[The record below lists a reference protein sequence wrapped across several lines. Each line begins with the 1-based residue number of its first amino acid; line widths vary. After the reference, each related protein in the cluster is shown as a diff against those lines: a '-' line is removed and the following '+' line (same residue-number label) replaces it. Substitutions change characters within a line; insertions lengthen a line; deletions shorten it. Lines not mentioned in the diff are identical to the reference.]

1 MTRLTSVLLLLVTAT
16 GLLAMLA
23 TPPVQAQNEGVEGQL
38 KPGVHGAMFE
48 NITMDCLD
56 VKFKL
61 SKVHE
66 TDGLNRVNLGQ
77 LYEAMSTKLMG
88 PLNSRIVNNHL
99 DGSALVKT
107 AAEYQLTLTKFK
119 NDYQTYEEQMSDLI
133 KSDCTSQKMVFY
145 RNLENVQR
153 LRTYVHNDILQLNR
167 LIKTFKNDF
176 QAFYELHINSSDDDQ
191 AAEVDKS

>member
-1 MTRLTSVLLLLVTAT
+1 MQRAISSILALIAAT
-16 GLLAMLA
+16 GLIAMLA
-23 TPPVQAQNEGVEGQL
+23 SLPVGAQTEGAADGQL
-38 KPGVHGAMFE
+38 KPGTHGTVLK

-66 TDGLNRVNLGQ
+66 ADGLNRVNLGQ
-77 LYEAMSTKLMG
+77 LYDAMSTRLMG
-88 PLNSRIVNNHL
+88 PLNTRIVNNHL

-107 AAEYQLTLTKFK
+107 AADYQTTMIKFK
-119 NDYQTYEEQMSDLI
+119 NDYQTYEEQMSSLI
-133 KSDCTSQKMVFY
+133 KSDCSSQRIVFY

-167 LIKTFKNDF
+167 LIATYKSDF
-176 QAFYELHINSSDDDQ
+176 QAFYDLHINQTDG
-191 AAEVDKS
+191 ADKS

>member
-1 MTRLTSVLLLLVTAT
+1 MSRLTSLLLILATAT
-16 GLLAMLA
+16 GLLALLA
-23 TPPVQAQNEGVEGQL
+23 TPSAQAQNQSAEGQL

-99 DGSALVKT
+99 DGSALVKN

-119 NDYQTYEEQMSDLI
+119 NDYQTYEEQMNDLI

-167 LIKTFKNDF
+167 LIKTYKNDF
-176 QAFYELHINSSDDDQ
+176 QSFYDLHINNAGSQ
-191 AAEVDKS
+191 DKNDK